1 MAIISIT
8 LCFCVLD
15 DEMSKSL
22 AIGPRFRG
30 KLTSDIFMVS
40 TVSTHTTFGVAQKFG
55 GAPQNLG
62 PEASAS
68 LASIIIR

>member
-1 MAIISIT
+1 MATISIT

-40 TVSTHTTFGVAQKFG
+40 TVSTHTTFRVAQKFEG
-55 GAPQNLG
+55 PPKSGA
-62 PEASAS
+62 
-68 LASIIIR
+68 